1 MARKKKKNGSGARD
15 APKEVGVDCVLE
27 GDCIAE
33 MRKLPTGSVDLV
45 FADPPYNLQLGGG
58 LTRPDQSVV
67 DGVDDDWDK
76 FADFAAYDRFTRDW
90 MNEAR
95 RLLKD
100 NGALWVIGAYHNIF
114 RVGAILQDLGFW
126 ILNDVVWRKSN
137 PMPNFKGTRFTN
149 AHETLIWAAKSKT
162 AKYTFHYDALK
173 MLNDGLQMR
182 SDWTMPLCTGA
193 ERLKDEDGAKL
204 HPTQKPEALLHRIL
218 LGTTKPGDIVL
229 DPFFGAGT
237 TGAVAKR
244 LGRRFI
250 GIERERAYVRAAR
263 ARIAAID
270 AADPK
275 NLDISKSKKEE
286 PRVPFGLVIERGYVN
301 AGDILVSPDGRWR
314 ARVRADGSL
323 AFKEFTGSIHRVG
336 AFVTKAPACNGW
348 TFWTLERDGKSIDL
362 FRREIRRQMELG
374 SRE

>member
-1 MARKKKKNGSGARD
+1 
-15 APKEVGVDCVLE
+15 
-27 GDCIAE
+27 
-33 MRKLPTGSVDLV
+33 
-45 FADPPYNLQLGGG
+45 
-58 LTRPDQSVV
+58 
-67 DGVDDDWDK
+67 
-76 FADFAAYDRFTRDW
+76 
-90 MNEAR
+90 
-95 RLLKD
+95 
-100 NGALWVIGAYHNIF
+100 
-114 RVGAILQDLGFW
+114 
-126 ILNDVVWRKSN
+126 
-137 PMPNFKGTRFTN
+137 
-149 AHETLIWAAKSKT
+149 
-162 AKYTFHYDALK
+162 
-173 MLNDGLQMR
+173 
-182 SDWTMPLCTGA
+182 
-193 ERLKDEDGAKL
+193 
-204 HPTQKPEALLHRIL
+204 
-218 LGTTKPGDIVL
+218 VL

-263 ARIAAID
+263 VRIAAID

-286 PRVPFGLVIERGYVN
+286 PRVPFGLVIERGFVN

-336 AFVTKAPACNGW
+336 AFVTKTPACNGW
-348 TFWTLERDGKSIDL
+348 TFWTLERDGRSIDL